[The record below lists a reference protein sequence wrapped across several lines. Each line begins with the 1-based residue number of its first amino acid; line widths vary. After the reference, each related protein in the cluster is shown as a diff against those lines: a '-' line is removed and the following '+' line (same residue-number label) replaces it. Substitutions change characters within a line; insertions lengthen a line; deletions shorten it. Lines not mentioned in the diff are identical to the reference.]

1 MSCRMEPQT
10 LMTTSESSQ
19 GRDSSKI
26 RSLDVT
32 TFLESVN
39 ALVTIDRQRNAPL
52 KHETQNVWGVLLSV
66 QDDSSTD
73 ELESA
78 SAQRTALPM
87 PHKKGP
93 ELYHLTRGPLDLIIF
108 RFQIAGWVRNDLGI
122 PGLIVFV
129 LNKSSPATMNLP
141 RSLAVNSPAAV
152 EQTS

>member
-26 RSLDVT
+26 QSLDVT

-52 KHETQNVWGVLLSV
+52 KHETQNVWGLLLSV

-87 PHKKGP
+87 PISV
-93 ELYHLTRGPLDLIIF
+93 YLTRGPLDLIIF
-108 RFQIAGWVRNDLGI
+108 RFQIAGRVRNDLGI
-122 PGLIVFV
+122 SGLMVFG
-129 LNKSSPATMNLP
+129 LNKSSPAT
-141 RSLAVNSPAAV
+141 
-152 EQTS
+152 TWIFC